1 MSNKEKVISLID
13 NIPDEQLNFIVGY
26 LQNLCDEIED
36 DVFCE
41 KLYQAY
47 LRSPD
52 KDKFVLETELTGFS
66 PPAAGKSR

>member
-41 KLYQAY
+41 MLYQEY
-47 LRSPD
+47 LNSPD
-52 KDKFVLETELTGFS
+52 KDEFVPIEDVLKRLSENGTQD
-66 PPAAGKSR
+66 

>member
-36 DVFCE
+36 DMFCE
-41 KLYQAY
+41 KLYQDY
-47 LRSPD
+47 LHSPD
-52 KDKFVLETELTGFS
+52 KDEFVPIEEVLKGLTQNGIQD
-66 PPAAGKSR
+66 

>member
-26 LQNLCDEIED
+26 LQNLCDEIKD

-41 KLYQAY
+41 KLYQNY

-52 KDKFVLETELTGFS
+52 KDKFVPIEEVLKGLTQNGIQD
-66 PPAAGKSR
+66 

>member
-36 DVFCE
+36 DMFCE
-41 KLYQAY
+41 KLYQDY
-47 LRSPD
+47 RHSPD
-52 KDKFVLETELTGFS
+52 KDKFVPIEEVLKGLTQNGIQD
-66 PPAAGKSR
+66 